1 MNQDQSNYSQ
11 QFISQLNNSNSPQ
24 SSLPLNRKFALLI
37 AGVVAIV
44 LAIILMVASSQ
55 QAQQRFKNLTN
66 LMITADQAE
75 KLAQKYQNLI
85 NDTRIRVV
93 NKNFHQTLVSLNHNL
108 NTSFEKTADKKQ
120 QAQFKKDLAKGAAS
134 LDSVIKELEK
144 AELNELL
151 HRSYVSHLLSIIN
164 QLLSQIKLTL
174 RSNSAR
180 KDLAEQLK
188 LRYDD
193 LDKIRVETEKLQ
205 IK

>member
-1 MNQDQSNYSQ
+1 MNHDQPNYSQ
-11 QFISQLNNSNSPQ
+11 QFIAQLNNSQTSQTNP
-24 SSLPLNRKFALLI
+24 PINRKLLLLVT
-37 AGVVAIV
+37 GVVAIV

-134 LDSVIKELEK
+134 LDSIIKELEK

-164 QLLSQIKLTL
+164 QLLGQIKLAL

>member
-11 QFISQLNNSNSPQ
+11 QFISQLNNSDSPQ

-120 QAQFKKDLAKGAAS
+120 QAQFKKRPSQRSS
-134 LDSVIKELEK
+134 LS
-144 AELNELL
+144 
-151 HRSYVSHLLSIIN
+151 
-164 QLLSQIKLTL
+164 
-174 RSNSAR
+174 
-180 KDLAEQLK
+180 
-188 LRYDD
+188 
-193 LDKIRVETEKLQ
+193 
-205 IK
+205 

>member
-1 MNQDQSNYSQ
+1 MNHDQPNYSQ
-11 QFISQLNNSNSPQ
+11 QFIAQLNNSQTSQTNP
-24 SSLPLNRKFALLI
+24 PINRKLLLSVT
-37 AGVVAIV
+37 GVVAIV

-134 LDSVIKELEK
+134 LDSIIKELEK

-164 QLLSQIKLTL
+164 QLLGQIKLAL